1 MILDRLSK
9 LVNTFDINGGIFA
22 ISSIRLKQK
31 ICYGSTINLGRIFSI
46 RKIKNKKKR
55 RVATSKNMYVGVA
68 GMSTVNPLNRH
79 D

>member
-46 RKIKNKKKR
+46 RKKKNFKK
-55 RVATSKNMYVGVA
+55 G
-68 GMSTVNPLNRH
+68 G
-79 D
+79 